1 MEFAFDDDVFDS
13 PRIRCSEPGTSYN
26 AKICESE
33 WFLTATTDNTEEM
46 MMLEKYKGDYHYTRK
61 EFDSALAFY
70 ERCFNLAPNSAISVM
85 RDCAEGMARC
95 CSNLGLY
102 DKASKY
108 AETLEKLST
117 NSDHRVALWML
128 QSEIYNRAKNTIEE
142 SAALCRCILVRP
154 WTSDLWYRL
163 SLCYLSQLGTQSD
176 ASELTLKAGACLLKT
191 RMLYQ
196 GALSGNQS
204 FAKARNLKILS
215 KVEDLVA
222 SLKLSEDF
230 TTQALNEFEKDA
242 DTANGA
248 EIDEEEESL
257 RLLGLKAADIMSTF
271 EKHWFSWILRYEHDG
286 KSPKE
291 QEV

>member
-13 PRIRCSEPGTSYN
+13 PRIRSSEPGTSYD
-26 AKICESE
+26 AKICESK
-33 WFLTATTDNTEEM
+33 WFLTATSDNTEEM
-46 MMLEKYKGDYHYTRK
+46 MMLEKYKGDYHYARN
-61 EFDSALAFY
+61 EFDSALAVY
-70 ERCFNLAPNSAISVM
+70 ERCFDLAPHSAISVM

-102 DKASKY
+102 DRASKY

-128 QSEIYNRAKNTIEE
+128 QSEIYNRAKNTAEE

-163 SLCYLSQLGTQSD
+163 SLCYLSQLETQGD
-176 ASELTLKAGACLLKT
+176 ICDLTLKTGACLLKT

-204 FAKARNLKILS
+204 FAKARNLKMIS
-215 KVEDLVA
+215 KVEDLIA
-222 SLKLSEDF
+222 GLKLAEDF
-230 TTQALNEFEKDA
+230 TSQALNEFEKDT

-248 EIDEEEESL
+248 EVDEEEESL
-257 RLLGLKAADIMSTF
+257 RLLGLKATDVMSTF
-271 EKHWFSWILRYEHDG
+271 EKHWFFWIPRHKHDS
-286 KSPKE
+286 KSLSE
-291 QEV
+291 Q

>member
-13 PRIRCSEPGTSYN
+13 PRIRTSEPGSPYN
-26 AKICESE
+26 AKICESK
-33 WFLTATTDNTEEM
+33 WFLAATADNPEEA
-46 MMLEKYKGDYHYTRK
+46 MMLEKYKGDYHYARND
-61 EFDSALAFY
+61 FHSALTVY
-70 ERCFNLAPNSAISVM
+70 EGCLNLAPNSATSVM

-102 DKASKY
+102 DRALKC

-142 SAALCRCILVRP
+142 SAALCKCLLVRP

-163 SLCYLSQLGTQSD
+163 SMCYFSHLETRDGGDLVF
-176 ASELTLKAGACLLKT
+176 KAGACLLKT

-204 FAKARNLKILS
+204 FAKAHNLEMLS
-215 KVEDLVA
+215 KVEELVE
-222 SLKLSEDF
+222 SLKLPEDF
-230 TTQALNEFEKDA
+230 KTRALNEFEADA
-242 DTANGA
+242 DAANGA

-257 RLLGLKAADIMSTF
+257 RLLGLKAADVISTF
-271 EKHWFSWILRYEHDG
+271 EKLWFSWIPQHKCDG
-286 KSPKE
+286 LSPNAE
-291 QEV
+291 Q

>member
-13 PRIRCSEPGTSYN
+13 PRIRCSEPGTSYS

-33 WFLTATTDNTEEM
+33 WFLTATADNTEEM
-46 MMLEKYKGDYHYTRK
+46 MMLEKYKGDYHYARN
-61 EFDSALAFY
+61 EFDSALAVY
-70 ERCFNLAPNSAISVM
+70 ERCFNMAPNSAISVM

-102 DKASKY
+102 DKALKY

-128 QSEIYNRAKNTIEE
+128 QSEIYNRAKNIIEE

-163 SLCYLSQLGTQSD
+163 SLCYLSQRGTQSD
-176 ASELTLKAGACLLKT
+176 ACELILKSGACLLKT

-204 FAKARNLKILS
+204 FAKARNLKMLS

-222 SLKLSEDF
+222 NLKLPEDF
-230 TTQALNEFEKDA
+230 TMRALNEFEKDT

-248 EIDEEEESL
+248 EVDEEEESL
-257 RLLGLKAADIMSTF
+257 RLLGLKAADVMSTF
-271 EKHWFSWILRYEHDG
+271 EKHWFSWIPRYMCDSKCPNG
-286 KSPKE
+286 
-291 QEV
+291 Q

>member
-13 PRIRCSEPGTSYN
+13 PRIRHSETGSPYN

-33 WFLTATTDNTEEM
+33 WFLTATADNPEEA
-46 MMLEKYKGDYHYTRK
+46 MMLEKYKGDYHCARND
-61 EFDSALAFY
+61 FHSALTVY
-70 ERCFNLAPNSAISVM
+70 ERCLNLAPNSAISVM

-102 DKASKY
+102 DRALKC

-142 SAALCRCILVRP
+142 SAALCKCLLVRP

-163 SLCYLSQLGTQSD
+163 STCYLSQLETCDGD
-176 ASELTLKAGACLLKT
+176 DLAFKAGACLLKT

-204 FAKARNLKILS
+204 FAKARNLKMLS
-215 KVEDLVA
+215 KVEDAVT
-222 SLKLSEDF
+222 SLMLPEDF
-230 TTQALNEFEKDA
+230 KTRALNEFEADA
-242 DTANGA
+242 DTTNGA

-257 RLLGLKAADIMSTF
+257 RLLGLKAADAISTF
-271 EKHWFSWILRYEHDG
+271 EKLWFSRILQHKCDG
-286 KSPKE
+286 LSRNAE
-291 QEV
+291 Q